1 MNKLFWQDFSR
12 IFVPPSKYYPFFT
25 MGDRPRLP
33 SKSQKNPREKVYS
46 YRNTWQKVYLKYLRC
61 TFPRVV
67 DVTDYATVTNRA
79 AQAGTA
85 ATGVFSFDLEYF
97 TDASFSMVSTDD
109 DDKIVGETIFFQI
122 VPSDSPG
129 NVPQTTITEHNRV
142 ERFASLLFRTLV

>member
-1 MNKLFWQDFSR
+1 MSHKNCHKNFD
-12 IFVPPSKYYPFFT
+12 KN
-25 MGDRPRLP
+25 GD
-33 SKSQKNPREKVYS
+33 KK
-46 YRNTWQKVYLKYLRC
+46 LRC

-67 DVTDYATVTNRA
+67 DVTDYATITNRA

-129 NVPQTTITEHNRV
+129 TVSPKIRSPQ
-142 ERFASLLFRTLV
+142 S

>member
-1 MNKLFWQDFSR
+1 MSHTNCHKNVD
-12 IFVPPSKYYPFFT
+12 KN
-25 MGDRPRLP
+25 GDT
-33 SKSQKNPREKVYS
+33 K
-46 YRNTWQKVYLKYLRC
+46 LRC

-67 DVTDYATVTNRA
+67 DVTDYATITNRA

-129 NVPQTTITEHNRV
+129 TVSPKVRSPQ
-142 ERFASLLFRTLV
+142 S

>member
-1 MNKLFWQDFSR
+1 MSHVLN
-12 IFVPPSKYYPFFT
+12 
-25 MGDRPRLP
+25 
-33 SKSQKNPREKVYS
+33 E
-46 YRNTWQKVYLKYLRC
+46 YLRC

-109 DDKIVGETIFFQI
+109 DDKIVGETVFFQI

-129 NVPQTTITEHNRV
+129 NVSSVFFGINGSSRPV
-142 ERFASLLFRTLV
+142 CLVSQC